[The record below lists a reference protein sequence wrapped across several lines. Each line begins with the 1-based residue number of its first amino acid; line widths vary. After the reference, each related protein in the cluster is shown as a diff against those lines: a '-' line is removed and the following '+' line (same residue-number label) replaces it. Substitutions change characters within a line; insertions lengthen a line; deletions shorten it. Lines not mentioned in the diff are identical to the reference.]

1 MNLRPLDKE
10 FNQIRKRVKMSGL
23 RHSSERSQIESLA
36 EPIFDESCR
45 ALGARCFVS
54 EDDYF
59 PRFLLALSDG
69 RSFSAPLPFLCRP
82 RPRLPA
88 LVNPRSAR
96 P

>member
-1 MNLRPLDKE
+1 
-10 FNQIRKRVKMSGL
+10 MSAVG
-23 RHSSERSQIESLA
+23 R
-36 EPIFDESCR
+36 
-45 ALGARCFVS
+45 LGARCFAS